1 MAGACA
7 VNAVP
12 PATRRDHAATIDVM
26 YPLFLRL
33 AGRPVLVVGGGQV
46 AARRVQRL
54 VADGALVTV
63 VAPQPDPELTAR
75 GDIELHQRPFD
86 PADVQG
92 MWLVQ
97 ACAPAEVNA
106 DVVQACEQQR
116 IWCVDAASAGTSP
129 AWTGS
134 VVTGPDG
141 VVVAVSGGGD
151 PGRAK
156 LLQAELTRALSR
168 IDLRP
173 QRPGGGAVALVGA
186 GPGDPDLLTVRAR
199 DLLAAADVVVADRLA
214 PRAALDLTHGRIVHV
229 GKSPGDHTVG
239 QDDINEILV
248 AEAAAGHRVVRLKG
262 GDPFV
267 LGRGGEEL
275 AACLAAG
282 IDVEVVPGIT
292 SAVAVPGAAGIP
304 VTHRGMATGF
314 LVATAHGE
322 DPGLVAHLAQIPPE
336 ITIVLLMGVR
346 SLQMVVDVLLTQ
358 REPDTPAAIVE
369 RGWTPEQRTVSATL
383 ATVVQA
389 ASDAGV
395 RAPSIVVIGAVAA
408 LHEQFGDVARLSDG
422 AGLIAD

>member
-1 MAGACA
+1 
-7 VNAVP
+7 
-12 PATRRDHAATIDVM
+12 M

-33 AGRPVLVVGGGQV
+33 TGRPVLVVGGGEL
-46 AARRVQRL
+46 ATRRAQRL
-54 VADGALVTV
+54 LDHGALVTV
-63 VAPQPDPELTAR
+63 VAPEVTPALAERADVVHRRAFE
-75 GDIELHQRPFD
+75 
-86 PADVQG
+86 PADVEG

-97 ACAPAEVNA
+97 ACAPAEVNSQVA
-106 DVVQACEQQR
+106 QVCEQER
-116 IWCVDAASAGTSP
+116 TWCVDAASAPTSP

-134 VVTGPDG
+134 LITGPDG
-141 VVVAVSGGGD
+141 VAVAVTGGGD

-156 LLQAELTRALSR
+156 LLRTELTRMLSQL
-168 IDLRP
+168 DLRP
-173 QRPGGGAVALVGA
+173 QRTGTGSVALVGA

-199 DLLAAADVVVADRLA
+199 DLLAAADVVVTDRLA
-214 PRAALDLTHGRIVHV
+214 PRAALGLTHGRIVHV

-239 QDDINEILV
+239 QADINEILV
-248 AEAAAGHRVVRLKG
+248 AEATAGNRVVRLKG

-275 AACLAAG
+275 AACLEAG

-292 SAVAVPGAAGIP
+292 SAVAVPAAAGMP

-322 DPGLVAHLAQIPPE
+322 DPALVAHLAAIPPE

-358 REPDTPAAIVE
+358 RDPGTPAAVVE

-389 ASDAGV
+389 ATDAGV
-395 RAPSIVVIGAVAA
+395 RAPSLVVIGAVAA
-408 LHEQFGDVARLSDG
+408 LHEQFGDVARLSAQ

>member
-1 MAGACA
+1 
-7 VNAVP
+7 
-12 PATRRDHAATIDVM
+12 M

-33 AGRPVLVVGGGQV
+33 RDRAVLVVGGGQV
-46 AARRVQRL
+46 AVRRAQRL
-54 VADGALVTV
+54 ADHGARVTV
-63 VAPQPDPELTAR
+63 VAPQVTPAVAEL
-75 GDIELHQRPFD
+75 
-86 PADVQG
+86 ADVVHRRAFEPTDVEG

-106 DVVQACEQQR
+106 QVHRACEQHR
-116 IWCVDAASAGTSP
+116 VWCVDAASAQTSP

-134 VVTGPDG
+134 LITGPDG
-141 VVVAVSGGGD
+141 VAVAVTGGGD
-151 PGRAK
+151 PGRAR
-156 LLQAELTRALSR
+156 LVQAELTRALAR

-173 QRPGGGAVALVGA
+173 QRPGTGSVALVGA

-214 PRAALDLTHGRIVHV
+214 PRAALALTHGRVVHV

-239 QDDINEILV
+239 QADINQILV
-248 AEAAAGHRVVRLKG
+248 EQAAAGHRVVRLKG

-275 AACLAAG
+275 AACLQAG
-282 IDVEVVPGIT
+282 IEVEVVPGIT
-292 SAVAVPGAAGIP
+292 SAVAVPAAAGIP

-322 DPGLVAHLAQIPPE
+322 DPELVAHLAGIPPE

-358 REPDTPAAIVE
+358 RDPDTPAAVVE
-369 RGWTPEQRTVSATL
+369 RGWTPDQRTVSATL
-383 ATVVQA
+383 ATVVQSA
-389 ASDAGV
+389 TDAGV

-408 LHEQFGDVARLSDG
+408 LHEQFGDVARLSAG

>member
-1 MAGACA
+1 MGHGPTKSIEHWHAGQ
-7 VNAVP
+7 
-12 PATRRDHAATIDVM
+12 
-26 YPLFLRL
+26 
-33 AGRPVLVVGGGQV
+33 G
-46 AARRVQRL
+46 
-54 VADGALVTV
+54 
-63 VAPQPDPELTAR
+63 VAPGFAR
-75 GDIELHQRPFD
+75 LDAESFPVFEAGW
-86 PADVQG
+86 V
-92 MWLVQ
+92 WL
-97 ACAPAEVNA
+97 A
-106 DVVQACEQQR
+106 
-116 IWCVDAASAGTSP
+116 
-129 AWTGS
+129 
-134 VVTGPDG
+134 
-141 VVVAVSGGGD
+141 
-151 PGRAK
+151 
-156 LLQAELTRALSR
+156 
-168 IDLRP
+168 
-173 QRPGGGAVALVGA
+173 GA
-186 GPGDPDLLTVRAR
+186 GPGAPGLMSLLCYHA
-199 DLLAAADVVVADRLA
+199 LQSCDVVIYDALVNPDILRWVRIGADLEYAGKRGGKPSPTQKDITLRLIELA
-214 PRAALDLTHGRIVHV
+214 RA
-229 GKSPGDHTVG
+229 GK
-239 QDDINEILV
+239 
-248 AEAAAGHRVVRLKG
+248 RVLRLKG

-422 AGLIAD
+422 AGLSAD